1 MDAPGPEEE
10 NESDEPLDLEVEPN
24 AGPEKLEPNA
34 KLLRAF
40 F

>member
-10 NESDEPLDLEVEPN
+10 NESDEALEVEPN